1 MKTSDQQAEQVG
13 SPNSNSRATRLV
25 DDEKWDAVVAR
36 DGRHD
41 GRFVFAV
48 RSTGIYC
55 KPSCPAKHARRE
67 HIVFLSNPDEAERSG
82 FRPCKRCRP
91 REVQSSRTKLV
102 DNICK
107 FIDANLDRKLTLSRI
122 GSHVAVS
129 PYYLQRT
136 FKQILG
142 ISPRQYVE
150 ARRLARMKQSLR
162 RGQTVNDALYNAG
175 FSSRSRIYKKTP
187 SLGMAPGA
195 LRRGGEGLLIEYT
208 IINSPLGRL
217 LVGATA
223 RGVCAVC
230 LGASDEAVEAS
241 LSQDY
246 FAADIQRNDQALKKW
261 AAKFMEYFTSRPF
274 NLNLP
279 VDVQATAFQW
289 RVWKEIQSIPYGQ
302 TSTYSKIASAIGKPK
317 AVRAVARACATNP
330 VSLVVPCHRVVGSD
344 GELHG
349 YRWGLRRKQAL
360 LIHEKMSEREKYQ
373 LDEG

>member
-1 MKTSDQQAEQVG
+1 MQTSEQHTEQLRSRV
-13 SPNSNSRATRLV
+13 NNRATRLA

-36 DGRHD
+36 DDSYD
-41 GRFVFAV
+41 GEFVFAV

-67 HIVFLSNPDEAERSG
+67 QVLFLSSPDEAEQSG

-91 REVQSSRTKLV
+91 REAHSSRTRLV
-102 DNICK
+102 DNVCK
-107 FIDANLDRKLTLSRI
+107 YIDSNLGQKLTLSKI
-122 GSHVAVS
+122 GNHAGLS

-136 FKQILG
+136 FKQVLG

-150 ARRLARMKQSLR
+150 ARRLAKMKHSLT
-162 RGQTVNDALYNAG
+162 RGQTVNDALYDAG

-187 SLGMAPGA
+187 SVGVAPGA
-195 LRRGGEGLLIEYT
+195 FRRGGEGLVIEYT
-208 IINSPLGRL
+208 IIDSPLGRL
-217 LVGATA
+217 LVGGTE

-230 LGASDEAVEAS
+230 LGASNEAVEAS

-246 FAADIQRNDQALKKW
+246 FAADLHRNDQALKKW

-349 YRWGLRRKQAL
+349 YRWGLQRKQAL
-360 LIHEKMSEREKYQ
+360 LIHEKMSEREKYP

>member
-1 MKTSDQQAEQVG
+1 MQTFEQQTEQLG
-13 SPNSNSRATRLV
+13 SRLNNRATRLV

-36 DGRHD
+36 DDRYD
-41 GRFVFAV
+41 GKFVFAV

-107 FIDANLDRKLTLSRI
+107 FIDANIDRKLTLSRI

-136 FKQILG
+136 FKQVLG

-150 ARRLARMKQSLR
+150 ARRLARMKHSLT

-175 FSSRSRIYKKTP
+175 FSSRSRIYKRTP
-187 SLGMAPGA
+187 SLGVAPGA
-195 LRRGGEGLLIEYT
+195 FRRGGEGLLIEYT
-208 IINSPLGRL
+208 IIDSPLGRL
-217 LVGATA
+217 LVGATE

-302 TSTYSKIASAIGKPK
+302 TSTYSKIASAIGKPR
-317 AVRAVARACATNP
+317 AIRAVARACATNP

-344 GELHG
+344 GKLHG

-360 LIHEKMSEREKYQ
+360 LIHEK
-373 LDEG
+373 

>member
-1 MKTSDQQAEQVG
+1 MQTSEQLTEQVG
-13 SPNSNSRATRLV
+13 SRLNSRSTRLG

-36 DGRHD
+36 DDSYD
-41 GRFVFAV
+41 GNFVFAV

-67 HIVFLSNPDEAERSG
+67 QVVFFSEAKEAEQSG

-91 REVQSSRTKLV
+91 LEAQSSRTRLV
-102 DNICK
+102 DDVCK
-107 FIDANLDRKLTLSRI
+107 FIDANLDGKLTLAKI
-122 GSHVAVS
+122 GNHAGLS

-136 FKQILG
+136 FKHVLG
-142 ISPRQYVE
+142 VSPRQYVE
-150 ARRLARMKQSLR
+150 ARRLARMKYSLT

-175 FSSRSRIYKKTP
+175 FSSRSRIYKKTS
-187 SLGMAPGA
+187 SLGVAPGTF
-195 LRRGGEGLLIEYT
+195 RRGGQGLLIEYT
-208 IINSPLGRL
+208 IIDSPLGRL
-217 LVGATA
+217 LVGATE

-246 FAADIQRNDQALKKW
+246 FAADLHRNDQALKKW
-261 AAKFMEYFTSRPF
+261 AAKFIEYFTGHPF
-274 NLNLP
+274 NLKLP
-279 VDVQATAFQW
+279 LDVQGTAFQC
-289 RVWKEIQSIPYGQ
+289 RVWKEIQSIPYGL

-360 LIHEKMSEREKYQ
+360 LIHEKMSERESSQ
-373 LDEG
+373 

>member
-1 MKTSDQQAEQVG
+1 MQTSEQQTEQAG
-13 SPNSNSRATRLV
+13 SRLNNRATRLV
-25 DDEKWDAVVAR
+25 DDENWDAVIAR
-36 DGRHD
+36 DDSYD
-41 GRFVFAV
+41 GKFVFAV

-67 HIVFLSNPDEAERSG
+67 HVVFLSSPDEAEQSG

-91 REVQSSRTKLV
+91 REAHSSRTRLV
-102 DNICK
+102 DNVCK
-107 FIDANLDRKLTLSRI
+107 YIDSNLGQKLTLSKI
-122 GSHVAVS
+122 GNHAGLS

-136 FKQILG
+136 FKQVLG

-150 ARRLARMKQSLR
+150 ARRLAKMKHSLT
-162 RGQTVNDALYNAG
+162 RGQTVNAALYDAG
-175 FSSRSRIYKKTP
+175 FSSRSRVYKKTP
-187 SLGMAPGA
+187 SLGVAPGA
-195 LRRGGEGLLIEYT
+195 FRRGGEGLLIEYT
-208 IINSPLGRL
+208 IIDSPLGRL

-223 RGVCAVC
+223 RGVCAVS

-261 AAKFMEYFTSRPF
+261 ATKFMEYFTSRPF

-302 TSTYSKIASAIGKPK
+302 TSTYSKIASAIGNPK
-317 AVRAVARACATNP
+317 ALRAVARACATNP

>member
-1 MKTSDQQAEQVG
+1 MQTFEQQTEQLG
-13 SPNSNSRATRLV
+13 SRLNNRATRLV

-36 DGRHD
+36 DDSYD
-41 GRFVFAV
+41 GKFVFAV

-67 HIVFLSNPDEAERSG
+67 HVVLLSSPDEAEQSG

-91 REVQSSRTKLV
+91 REAHSSRTRLV
-102 DNICK
+102 DNVCK
-107 FIDANLDRKLTLSRI
+107 YIDSNLGQKLTLSKI
-122 GSHVAVS
+122 GNHAGLS

-136 FKQILG
+136 FKQVLG

-150 ARRLARMKQSLR
+150 ARRLAKMKQSLT
-162 RGQTVNDALYNAG
+162 RGQTVNDALYDAG

-187 SLGMAPGA
+187 SVGVAPGA
-195 LRRGGEGLLIEYT
+195 FRRGGEGLVIEYT
-208 IINSPLGRL
+208 IIDSPLGRL
-217 LVGATA
+217 LVGGTE

-230 LGASDEAVEAS
+230 LGASNEAVEAS

-246 FAADIQRNDQALKKW
+246 FAAVLHRNDQALKKW
-261 AAKFMEYFTSRPF
+261 AAKFMEYFNARPF
-274 NLNLP
+274 NIKLP
-279 VDVQATAFQW
+279 LDVQATAFQW
-289 RVWKEIQSIPYGQ
+289 RVWKEIQAIPYGQ

-349 YRWGLRRKQAL
+349 YRWGLQRKQAL
-360 LIHEKMSEREKYQ
+360 LIHEKMSEREN
-373 LDEG
+373 GR

>member
-1 MKTSDQQAEQVG
+1 M
-13 SPNSNSRATRLV
+13 RLV
-25 DDEKWDAVVAR
+25 DNV
-36 DGRHD
+36 
-41 GRFVFAV
+41 
-48 RSTGIYC
+48 
-55 KPSCPAKHARRE
+55 
-67 HIVFLSNPDEAERSG
+67 
-82 FRPCKRCRP
+82 
-91 REVQSSRTKLV
+91 
-102 DNICK
+102 CK
-107 FIDANLDRKLTLSRI
+107 FIDANLDRKLTLSKI
-122 GSHVAVS
+122 GNHAGMS

-136 FKQILG
+136 FKQVLG

-150 ARRLARMKQSLR
+150 ARRLARMKHSLT

-195 LRRGGEGLLIEYT
+195 FRRGGEGLLIEYT

-217 LVGATA
+217 LVGATE

-230 LGASDEAVEAS
+230 LGASDEVVEAS

-246 FAADIQRNDQALKKW
+246 FAADIHRNDQAMKKW
-261 AAKFMEYFTSRPF
+261 ATKFMEYFTDRPF
-274 NLNLP
+274 NLKLP
-279 VDVQATAFQW
+279 LDVRATAFQW
-289 RVWKEIQSIPYGQ
+289 RVWREIQSIPYGQ

-360 LIHEKMSEREKYQ
+360 LIHEKMSERE
-373 LDEG
+373 DTG

>member
-1 MKTSDQQAEQVG
+1 MQTSEQHTEQLRSRV
-13 SPNSNSRATRLV
+13 NNRATRLA

-36 DGRHD
+36 DDSYD
-41 GRFVFAV
+41 GEFVFAV

-67 HIVFLSNPDEAERSG
+67 QVLFLSSPDEAEQSG

-91 REVQSSRTKLV
+91 LEAHSSRTRLV
-102 DNICK
+102 DNVCK
-107 FIDANLDRKLTLSRI
+107 YIDSNLGQKLTLSKI
-122 GSHVAVS
+122 GNHAGLS

-136 FKQILG
+136 FKEVLG

-150 ARRLARMKQSLR
+150 AHRLAKMKHSLTS
-162 RGQTVNDALYNAG
+162 GHTVNDALYKAG

-187 SLGMAPGA
+187 SLGVAPGTF
-195 LRRGGEGLLIEYT
+195 RRGGEGLRIEYT
-208 IINSPLGRL
+208 IIDSPLGRL
-217 LVGATA
+217 LVGGTE

-230 LGASDEAVEAS
+230 LGASNEAVEAS

-246 FAADIQRNDQALKKW
+246 FAADLHRNDQALKKW
-261 AAKFMEYFTSRPF
+261 AAKFMEYFNARPF
-274 NLNLP
+274 NIKLP
-279 VDVQATAFQW
+279 LDVQATAFQW
-289 RVWKEIQSIPYGQ
+289 RVWKEIQAIPYGQ
-302 TSTYSKIASAIGKPK
+302 TSTYSKIASTIGKPK

-349 YRWGLRRKQAL
+349 YRWGLQRKQAL
-360 LIHEKMSEREKYQ
+360 LIHEKMSEREKYP